1 MAGETELA
9 SSSIVIKHRE
19 STDHDSD
26 ALPDLHPVLR
36 QVYLN
41 RGVTHEQQLDR
52 TLKNLPN
59 YQRLSGIDKAVSLI
73 KTAIKTDQKILIVAD
88 FDADGATSCAV
99 AIRGLRMLGATNLDF
114 VVPDRFK
121 FGYGLTPEI
130 VDVALELKPDLLI
143 TVDNGISSAVSYT
156 HLTLPTSDLV

>member
-19 STDHDSD
+19 STGHDSD

-73 KTAIKTDQKILIVAD
+73 KTAIKTDQKD
-88 FDADGATSCAV
+88 RKS
-99 AIRGLRMLGATNLDF
+99 
-114 VVPDRFK
+114 VV
-121 FGYGLTPEI
+121 
-130 VDVALELKPDLLI
+130 
-143 TVDNGISSAVSYT
+143 
-156 HLTLPTSDLV
+156 